1 MEELK
6 KIDENILIEFRQRYI
21 GPFIKKYGNMLRVC
35 DCPESGLA
43 NRVGSI
49 DLRLMNEHTAVHCDP
64 IVWNEGETPETAALQ
79 IVNALFS
86 TLQFSVKTEY
96 LTDAH
101 KKMIR
106 NYMEFMREHKALLQE
121 SAVTA
126 EEPQNLYPEVS
137 VRDDETEIIA
147 LYSTG
152 RVVTIGSQ
160 QKDSI
165 IVNGTRAEEIYV
177 RTEKETAARVVQI
190 DCFGTVVKEEKMVL
204 SGITSIP
211 CTTAGRIEIKK
222 EK

>member
-1 MEELK
+1 M
-6 KIDENILIEFRQRYI
+6 
-21 GPFIKKYGNMLRVC
+21 
-35 DCPESGLA
+35 
-43 NRVGSI
+43 
-49 DLRLMNEHTAVHCDP
+49 
-64 IVWNEGETPETAALQ
+64 
-79 IVNALFS
+79 
-86 TLQFSVKTEY
+86 
-96 LTDAH
+96 
-101 KKMIR
+101 
-106 NYMEFMREHKALLQE
+106 
-121 SAVTA
+121 
-126 EEPQNLYPEVS
+126 
-137 VRDDETEIIA
+137 
-147 LYSTG
+147 YSTG